1 MPKTQIPCPQCGQ
14 PIVADIRQ
22 VFDLA
27 QDPKAKQILLSGAYN
42 IVQCPYCG
50 YQGAVETPI
59 VYHDPEK
66 ELLLTYFPP
75 ALNKSRDE
83 QERILGRL
91 ISQITQNLPPEKRK
105 GYLLQPQAML
115 TFQSLIERILEAD
128 GITKEMLQ
136 EQEKRIRLIERLL
149 SASDEARREILEQ
162 EKEIADAQ
170 FFSILT
176 QLLDAALLGNDQRT
190 AEQLAAIYNL
200 AVENTPYGQEIK
212 KQEKSLK
219 AAEEAIRK
227 LGERPTLDEVVDTF
241 IAAADDE
248 LQLTAL
254 TSVLRPVMNY
264 EFFSRLTERID
275 KAPEGEKT
283 KLEKLRDH
291 LLKLVQEVDKAMQ
304 NEIKVHREAVERVL
318 SAENVEQAIQEV
330 APLIDPIFLE
340 ILENELKEARQ
351 KGDLQR
357 SARISQVL
365 ETIEK
370 LTAPPP
376 EIALIQSLLEAPDAE
391 AREKLLK
398 ENRKLVNEALVQQMA
413 ALIGQ
418 LQSQGAPAET
428 IQKAHEA
435 YQQTLKFY
443 MAHQVHL

>member
-227 LGERPTLDEVVDTF
+227 LGERPTLDEVVDAF

-318 SAENVEQAIQEV
+318 SAENVEHAIQEV

-435 YQQTLKFY
+435 YQQALKFY

>member
-275 KAPEGEKT
+275 KAPKGEKT

-304 NEIKVHREAVERVL
+304 NEIKVHREAVESVL
-318 SAENVEQAIQEV
+318 SAENIEQAIQEV

-376 EIALIQSLLEAPDAE
+376 EIALIQSLLEAPNAE

-435 YQQTLKFY
+435 YQQALKFY

>member
-75 ALNKSRDE
+75 ALNKNRDE

-170 FFSILT
+170 FFSLLS

-190 AEQLAAIYNL
+190 AEQLAAIYTL

-219 AAEEAIRK
+219 AAEEAIHK
-227 LGERPTLDEVVDTF
+227 LGERPTLDEIVDAF

-264 EFFSRLTERID
+264 EFFSRLAERID
-275 KAPEGEKT
+275 KAPEDEKT

-291 LLKLVQEVDKAMQ
+291 LLKLSQEVDKAMQ
-304 NEIKVHREAVERVL
+304 NEIRVHREAVEHVL
-318 SAENVEQAIQEV
+318 SAENLEQAIQEV

-357 SARISQVL
+357 SARINQVL

-435 YQQTLKFY
+435 YQQALKFY

>member
-1 MPKTQIPCPQCGQ
+1 MPKTQISCPQCGR

-27 QDPKAKQILLSGAYN
+27 QDPNAKQILLSGVYN

-149 SASDEARREILEQ
+149 SASEDARREILEQ

-170 FFSILT
+170 FFSILA
-176 QLLDAALLGNDQRT
+176 QLLDAAMLGNDQRT
-190 AEQLAAIYNL
+190 AEKLAAIYNL
-200 AVENTPYGQEIK
+200 AVENTPYGKEIK
-212 KQEKSLK
+212 EQEKSLQ
-219 AAEEAIRK
+219 AAEDAIRK
-227 LGERPTLDEVVDTF
+227 LGERPSLDKVVETF
-241 IAAADDE
+241 INAADDE
-248 LQLTAL
+248 LQLKAL
-254 TSVLRPVMNY
+254 TSVLRPVMGY
-264 EFFSRLTERID
+264 EFFSRLSERID
-275 KAPEGEKT
+275 KAPAEQKA
-283 KLEKLRDH
+283 KLEKLRAT
-291 LLKLVQEVDKAMQ
+291 LLELTQQVDKIMES
-304 NEIKVHREAVERVL
+304 EIKVHREAVERVL
-318 SAENVEQAIQEV
+318 SAENLEQAIQEV
-330 APLIDPIFLE
+330 APLIDPIFLD
-340 ILENELKEARQ
+340 ILESELKEARE

-365 ETIEK
+365 EAIEK

-376 EIALIQSLLEAPDAE
+376 EIALIQSLLEAPNAE

-413 ALIGQ
+413 ALIQQ
-418 LQSQGAPAET
+418 LQAQGAPSET

-435 YQQTLKFY
+435 YQQALKFY

>member
-376 EIALIQSLLEAPDAE
+376 EIALIQSLLEAPNAE

>member
-227 LGERPTLDEVVDTF
+227 LGERPTLDEVVDAF

-304 NEIKVHREAVERVL
+304 NEIKVHREAVESVL
-318 SAENVEQAIQEV
+318 SAENIEQAIQEV

-376 EIALIQSLLEAPDAE
+376 EIALIQSLLEAPNAE

-435 YQQTLKFY
+435 YQQALKFY

>member
-376 EIALIQSLLEAPDAE
+376 EIALIQSLLEAPNAE

-435 YQQTLKFY
+435 YQQALKFY

>member
-149 SASDEARREILEQ
+149 SASDQARREILEQ

-176 QLLDAALLGNDQRT
+176 QLLDATLLGNDQRT

-227 LGERPTLDEVVDTF
+227 LGERPTLDELVDAF

-398 ENRKLVNEALVQQMA
+398 ENRKLVNEALVQQVA

-435 YQQTLKFY
+435 YQQALKFY

>member
-176 QLLDAALLGNDQRT
+176 QLLDATLLGNDQRT

-227 LGERPTLDEVVDTF
+227 LGERPTLDELVDAF

-398 ENRKLVNEALVQQMA
+398 ENRKLVNEALVQQVA

-435 YQQTLKFY
+435 YQQALKFY

>member
-1 MPKTQIPCPQCGQ
+1 M
-14 PIVADIRQ
+14 
-22 VFDLA
+22 
-27 QDPKAKQILLSGAYN
+27 
-42 IVQCPYCG
+42 
-50 YQGAVETPI
+50 
-59 VYHDPEK
+59 
-66 ELLLTYFPP
+66 
-75 ALNKSRDE
+75 
-83 QERILGRL
+83 
-91 ISQITQNLPPEKRK
+91 
-105 GYLLQPQAML
+105 
-115 TFQSLIERILEAD
+115 
-128 GITKEMLQ
+128 
-136 EQEKRIRLIERLL
+136 
-149 SASDEARREILEQ
+149 
-162 EKEIADAQ
+162 
-170 FFSILT
+170 
-176 QLLDAALLGNDQRT
+176 LGNDRRT

-227 LGERPTLDEVVDTF
+227 LGERPTLDEVVDAF

-275 KAPEGEKT
+275 KAPESEKA

-340 ILENELKEARQ
+340 LLENELKEARQ

-435 YQQTLKFY
+435 YQQALKFY

>member
-304 NEIKVHREAVERVL
+304 NEIKVHREAVESVL

-376 EIALIQSLLEAPDAE
+376 EIALIQSLLEAPNAE

-435 YQQTLKFY
+435 YQQALKFY